1 MAKASKLN
9 DIIINSISELDEKE
23 KKEVFDFI
31 QYLKIK
37 ENRSF
42 IEYVNHRTKEASE
55 AKKRGEK
62 FVSLKELQGEY
73 A

>member
-1 MAKASKLN
+1 MAGTSKLN
-9 DIIINSISELDEKE
+9 DVILESINELGEKE